1 MKVEIVAT
9 TSERLIE
16 AMQRKNMKQAE
27 LSRLTGIDKSSIS
40 LYISGKYSPKGDK
53 LYKLSLALGVSPA
66 WLSGF
71 NAPMIDNPTA
81 DVDVFSIPGIQPIPK
96 MKRVPRLGAIACGE
110 PILAEQNIDGY
121 DTIEADINCDF
132 TLVCKGDSMINARIF
147 DGDVVYIKQQPDV
160 ENGEIAAVLI
170 NDEATLKKVYKYP
183 DKLVLRACNPLY
195 DDFVYTADEATN
207 IHILGKAVVFKSLV
221 RHSK

>member
-1 MKVEIVAT
+1 MANFK
-9 TSERLIE
+9 ERLNE
-16 AMQRKNMKQAE
+16 AISRKKISAAE
-27 LSRLTGIDKSSIS
+27 LSRIS
-40 LYISGKYSPKGDK
+40 KVNEGAISQYRKGA
-53 LYKLSLALGVSPA
+53 YKATQENLDRLAKALDVSVA
-66 WLSGF
+66 WLMGYDSPS
-71 NAPMIDNPTA
+71 NI
-81 DVDVFSIPGIQPIPK
+81 DVFSIPGVQPIPK
-96 MKRVPRLGAIACGE
+96 IKRVPRLGTIACGE
-110 PILAEQNIDGY
+110 PVLAEQNIQGY
-121 DTIEADINCDF
+121 DTVDSDVDCDF

-183 DKLVLRACNPLY
+183 DKLVLMACNPVY

>member
-1 MKVEIVAT
+1 MTIYDRIRSLREQRGLSQQELAEKVGFKTASAVNKIELGLRDLNQTKIAAFAKALNT
-9 TSERLIE
+9 TPGYLMGWEETNS
-16 AMQRKNMKQAE
+16 
-27 LSRLTGIDKSSIS
+27 
-40 LYISGKYSPKGDK
+40 
-53 LYKLSLALGVSPA
+53 
-66 WLSGF
+66 
-71 NAPMIDNPTA
+71 
-81 DVDVFSIPGIQPIPK
+81 VDIFSIPGIQPIPK

-183 DKLVLRACNPLY
+183 DKLVLMACNPVY

>member
-1 MKVEIVAT
+1 MDNFSKRFCEALEIRKVTA
-9 TSERLIE
+9 
-16 AMQRKNMKQAE
+16 AD
-27 LSRLTGIDKSSIS
+27 LSRQLGLNEGTIS
-40 LYISGKYSPKGDK
+40 NYKKGKYEPKQRRLQQIADT
-53 LYKLSLALGVSPA
+53 LNVSIA
-66 WLSGF
+66 WLMG
-71 NAPMIDNPTA
+71 A
-81 DVDVFSIPGIQPIPK
+81 DVPMKKEDLDIFSIPSIQPIPK

>member
-1 MKVEIVAT
+1 MNIGFYIKKL
-9 TSERLIE
+9 R
-16 AMQRKNMKQAE
+16 
-27 LSRLTGIDKSSIS
+27 IDKGYSQEQLGKLVGVQRAAVQKWECGKVQNLKRETIKKLAEVFNVPASSFFSDFETEI
-40 LYISGKYSPKGDK
+40 
-53 LYKLSLALGVSPA
+53 
-66 WLSGF
+66 
-71 NAPMIDNPTA
+71 
-81 DVDVFSIPGIQPIPK
+81 FSIPGIQPIPK

>member
-1 MKVEIVAT
+1 MQALTRREKEVYDYICAT
-9 TSERLIE
+9 IEQNGYSPSVRDIRDNLGIKSTSTVHSYI
-16 AMQRKNMKQAE
+16 
-27 LSRLTGIDKSSIS
+27 SRLEEKGYINKAEGKSRT
-40 LYISGKYSPKGDK
+40 LTLGDD
-53 LYKLSLALGVSPA
+53 
-66 WLSGF
+66 
-71 NAPMIDNPTA
+71 APTSAKNK
-81 DVDVFSIPGIQPIPK
+81 S
-96 MKRVPRLGAIACGE
+96 RVPILGQVAAGL

>member
-1 MKVEIVAT
+1 MNIGFYIKKL
-9 TSERLIE
+9 R
-16 AMQRKNMKQAE
+16 
-27 LSRLTGIDKSSIS
+27 IDKGYSQEQLGKLVGVQRAAVQKWECGKVQNLKRETIKKLAEVFNVPASSFFSDFETEI
-40 LYISGKYSPKGDK
+40 
-53 LYKLSLALGVSPA
+53 
-66 WLSGF
+66 
-71 NAPMIDNPTA
+71 
-81 DVDVFSIPGIQPIPK
+81 FSIPGIQPIPK

-170 NDEATLKKVYKYP
+170 NDEATLKKVYKHP